1 MNVRAGNH
9 DTTFTAKVAEE
20 KDEVAE
26 DKAETPRPESAG
38 EN

>member
-1 MNVRAGNH
+1 MLEGGAPY
-9 DTTFTAKVAEE
+9 FTISEE